1 MFTAILQ
8 KFIPNAILLLQ
19 ARMMEQN
26 QALYS
31 KNIRMDLIRTT
42 KINI

>member
-19 ARMMEQN
+19 ARMME
-26 QALYS
+26 
-31 KNIRMDLIRTT
+31 
-42 KINI
+42 